1 MGSRRRQPGQPKIR
15 FGFTG
20 PAIRRREDDATVD
33 DILDSMS
40 RRAKLSHQLDHD
52 TLSPLENDLETSDRS
67 FKLPPTIAPIPERNT
82 LGKVAFALI
91 LAAGMI
97 VLWLFGALA
106 TLLDLSIINKLT
118 QSPTYTSVFTDP
130 VKLGLVALLCFIPV
144 IILRRRH
151 RPETRLLYG

>member
-40 RRAKLSHQLDHD
+40 RRAKLCHQLDQD
-52 TLSPLENDLETSDRS
+52 TLAPLDIDLETCDHSQNPS
-67 FKLPPTIAPIPERNT
+67 PTIARIRKRNS
-82 LGKVAFALI
+82 LGNVAFALI
-91 LAAGMI
+91 MASGMI
-97 VLWLFGALA
+97 MLWLYGALPSFFG
-106 TLLDLSIINKLT
+106 LSIINKLT
-118 QSPTYTSVFTDP
+118 QNPTYTSVFADP

-144 IILRRRH
+144 IILRGRH
-151 RPETRLLYG
+151 RPEARLLYR

>member
-1 MGSRRRQPGQPKIR
+1 M
-15 FGFTG
+15 
-20 PAIRRREDDATVD
+20 TVD

-40 RRAKLSHQLDHD
+40 RRAKLSHQLDQD
-52 TLSPLENDLETSDRS
+52 TLSVMENDLDTSDRS
-67 FKLPPTIAPIPERNT
+67 FNPPPTIAPIQERNT

-130 VKLGLVALLCFIPV
+130 VKLGLVALLCLIPV

-151 RPETRLLYG
+151 RPETRLLHG

>member
-40 RRAKLSHQLDHD
+40 RRAKLSHQLDQD
-52 TLSPLENDLETSDRS
+52 TLAPLEFDLETSDHS
-67 FKLPPTIAPIPERNT
+67 PNPSPTIAPIPERNT

-97 VLWLFGALA
+97 VLGLFVALA
-106 TLLDLSIINKLT
+106 TLLDLSIINL
-118 QSPTYTSVFTDP
+118 S
-130 VKLGLVALLCFIPV
+130 LIH
-144 IILRRRH
+144 I
-151 RPETRLLYG
+151 

>member
-40 RRAKLSHQLDHD
+40 RRAKLSHQLDQD
-52 TLSPLENDLETSDRS
+52 TLSPLDIDLETSDHS
-67 FKLPPTIAPIPERNT
+67 PNPSPTIARIRKRNN

-91 LAAGMI
+91 MASGMI
-97 VLWLFGALA
+97 VLWLYGALPSFF
-106 TLLDLSIINKLT
+106 DLSIINKLT

-130 VKLGLVALLCFIPV
+130 VRLGLVALLCLIPV

>member
-1 MGSRRRQPGQPKIR
+1 MGSGRRQPGRPKLR

-20 PAIRRREDDATVD
+20 PAMRRREDDVTVD

-40 RRAKLSHQLDHD
+40 RRAELSRQLDQD
-52 TLSPLENDLETSDRS
+52 TLSPLDSDLETSDYS
-67 FKLPPTIAPIPERNT
+67 ANPSPTIALIRKRNN

-91 LAAGMI
+91 MASGMI
-97 VLWLFGALA
+97 MLWLYGVLT
-106 TLLDLSIINKLT
+106 TLLDLSIINRLI
-118 QSPTYTSVFTDP
+118 QIPTYASVFTDP

-151 RPETRLLYG
+151 RPETRLLYR